1 MGQILHGSVRTI
13 AAVRRAIQHSQ
24 DSLKT
29 LDASHGINPKTMAKW
44 RKRTDTADLAMGPKE
59 ARSTVLTPGH
69 EATIG
74 AFRKLTLLP
83 LDGCLYAL
91 QPSVSCLML
100 HEVIFRRKDFLC

>member
-13 AAVRRAIQHSQ
+13 AAVRRAIQQ
-24 DSLKT
+24 VSLKT
-29 LDASHGINPKTMAKW
+29 LAIRHGINPKTMAKW
-44 RKRTDTADLAMGPKE
+44 RKRTDTVDLAMGPKE
-59 ARSTVLTPGH
+59 VRSTLLAPRH

-74 AFRKLTLLP
+74 AFRKLILLP

-91 QPSVSCLML
+91 QPSVSYLML